1 MHTHAPIQKCAHTQV
16 CSLSSFYGVILRF
29 CSQEAEAGVSEVDEQ
44 PEQHDGALP
53 AGQTNSIQ
61 DQVSVTLPLNL

>member
-1 MHTHAPIQKCAHTQV
+1 MPNEPPIGWISTTEHKG
-16 CSLSSFYGVILRF
+16 FYGVILRF